1 MISTHWFTRFR
12 HYLVSVMNVG
22 LKKLSHT
29 QALAYTQ
36 RKREGERSGYCW
48 QYQSI
53 TLRLLL
59 SVASTNYVSSLV
71 YMHIHLDLSAIFI
84 SVDRPARLNW

>member
-59 SVASTNYVSSLV
+59 SVASTNYVSSRC
-71 YMHIHLDLSAIFI
+71 IHAYTFRFECHFHQCRQAS
-84 SVDRPARLNW
+84 